1 MAIKIVV
8 TNVMVSD
15 QTTAYHFYTEI
26 LGFQVKNDIQ
36 MGEARWL
43 TVVSPL
49 APDGPELLL
58 EPMGHGP
65 LVEAAQAWQSALREN
80 GIPAAMFG
88 VDDVDA
94 EFLVQLARERVRGR
108 LARLE
113 FSDGAEELGPGDAA
127 VMALPSWVAVDLL
140 PGLSV
145 PQPRPASRSGRLSW
159 LCALP
164 SELPLP
170 YAIRQ
175 WSSRVP
181 SPSRIDF
188 SLPSK

>member
-94 EFLVQLARERVRGR
+94 EYTRITALGHAFEAPPESAGPVRYARIHDGCGNLIQITQFL
-108 LARLE
+108 
-113 FSDGAEELGPGDAA
+113 
-127 VMALPSWVAVDLL
+127 
-140 PGLSV
+140 
-145 PQPRPASRSGRLSW
+145 
-159 LCALP
+159 
-164 SELPLP
+164 
-170 YAIRQ
+170 
-175 WSSRVP
+175 
-181 SPSRIDF
+181 
-188 SLPSK
+188 K

>member
-8 TNVMVSD
+8 TNVMVND
-15 QTTAYHFYTEI
+15 QAKAHRFYTDV
-26 LGFQVKNDIQ
+26 LGFRVKNDIQ

-94 EFLVQLARERVRGR
+94 EYARITALGHAFEGDPESAGPVRYAKIHDGCGNLIQITQFL
-108 LARLE
+108 
-113 FSDGAEELGPGDAA
+113 
-127 VMALPSWVAVDLL
+127 
-140 PGLSV
+140 
-145 PQPRPASRSGRLSW
+145 
-159 LCALP
+159 
-164 SELPLP
+164 
-170 YAIRQ
+170 
-175 WSSRVP
+175 
-181 SPSRIDF
+181 
-188 SLPSK
+188 K